1 MTSRFD
7 SKRADAFAKRMTQTL
22 NDAFVAMML
31 SIGHQ
36 TGLLEKMG
44 VLPASTSDEIAKA
57 CGLDARNVV
66 EWLDTMVVSRIVDYD
81 PETRRYDLPAEHRV
95 SLTQHGDAPSLAPQ
109 MQWVSCMGEVEP
121 QLVEAFR
128 DGRGVPYSEY
138 SRFHG
143 IMSQSN
149 GQVFDNTLV
158 DVTLP
163 AIPDLVDRLQ
173 QGVDVVDVGCGSG
186 HAINVMARAFPN
198 SRFTGYDFSP
208 EGISAAE
215 AEAKSWDLSNVGFKV
230 QDAAQIDDR
239 DAFDFIASFDAIHDQ
254 AHPRRVLANIAR
266 ALRPG
271 GIYLMVEP
279 RASTLV
285 EEDLDAPM
293 APFLYS
299 ISAMHCM
306 QVSLAYEG
314 EGVGAAWGDQ
324 MAREFLR
331 EAGFQEP
338 VSYPVQG
345 DVMNTYYVARLGR

>member
-1 MTSRFD
+1 
-7 SKRADAFAKRMTQTL
+7 
-22 NDAFVAMML
+22 
-31 SIGHQ
+31 
-36 TGLLEKMG
+36 
-44 VLPASTSDEIAKA
+44 
-57 CGLDARNVV
+57 
-66 EWLDTMVVSRIVDYD
+66 
-81 PETRRYDLPAEHRV
+81 
-95 SLTQHGDAPSLAPQ
+95 
-109 MQWVSCMGEVEP
+109 MQWVSCMDEVEP

-128 DGRGVPYSEY
+128 SGGGIPYSEY
-138 SRFHG
+138 ARFHT
-143 IMSQSN
+143 IMNQSN

-158 DVTLP
+158 GTTLP
-163 AIPDLVDRLQ
+163 AIPGLVEKLQ
-173 QGVDVVDVGCGSG
+173 RGIDVLDVGCGSG
-186 HAINVMARAFPN
+186 HAINVMAQAFPN
-198 SRFTGYDFSP
+198 SRFWGYDFSA
-208 EGISAAE
+208 EGVSAAE
-215 AEAKSWDLSNVGFKV
+215 AEADEWGLTNARFKV

-266 ALRPG
+266 ALRPD

-279 RASTLV
+279 RAATAV
-285 EEDLDAPM
+285 EENLDAPM

-338 VSYPVQG
+338 VSYPVEG
-345 DVMNTYYVARLGR
+345 DVMNTYYVAGL

>member
-1 MTSRFD
+1 
-7 SKRADAFAKRMTQTL
+7 
-22 NDAFVAMML
+22 
-31 SIGHQ
+31 
-36 TGLLEKMG
+36 
-44 VLPASTSDEIAKA
+44 
-57 CGLDARNVV
+57 
-66 EWLDTMVVSRIVDYD
+66 
-81 PETRRYDLPAEHRV
+81 
-95 SLTQHGDAPSLAPQ
+95 
-109 MQWVSCMGEVEP
+109 MGEVEP
-121 QLVEAFR
+121 RLVEAFR

-138 SRFHG
+138 ARFHG
-143 IMSQSN
+143 IMNQSN

-198 SRFTGYDFSP
+198 SQFRGYDFSP

-215 AEAKSWDLSNVGFKV
+215 AEAKSWDLSNVRFKV

-266 ALRPG
+266 ALRPD

-279 RASTLV
+279 RAATPV
-285 EEDLDAPM
+285 EENLDAPM

-306 QVSLAYEG
+306 QVSLAYGG

-345 DVMNTYYVARLGR
+345 DVMNTYYVARL